1 MTITVKSKLVL
12 IPVLFSLCGCLHSC
26 APTGL
31 LSQGN
36 PVGDATNKSSLQPL
50 EDNIS
55 IIHLSGTPQEIGT
68 QHGTLLKENIKKAI
82 QDAWDY
88 VDFIVPSK
96 GDLLSKAMIRGALYG
111 TAKKYLPYIPEEY
124 ITEMKALAES
134 AGVSFDD
141 ILLINTGPETP
152 LEAASVI
159 KAVATFAGLPSPLEA
174 NDSDNSKLLLCSN
187 QPLGTLL
194 MGQAGFCTSTVLNNE
209 MTFDGSLFHSY
220 NEDIYFPP
228 AGVTDRETHY
238 KKVRFFDKY
247 KVVYFYRPQNGN
259 SFTASFVCGFI
270 NAFAGMNE
278 HGICISLVGPPPNSK
293 LAMGMPVGF
302 RIRSILQKARTLIE
316 AIDMAKSTRWTLEGQ
331 IAISDGKTNN
341 AVLITFSP
349 NKCNIKELKNGKLI
363 EGFGGNQ
370 MNKLLS
376 ARGYDKKLTLGL
388 LINRLRYQP
397 YDWDGIC
404 SKATAYSMVF
414 HPSTRRFWVAIGN
427 APAPTGTYYGFDLMK
442 QSRLTKDT
450 DNFHPTYPYNKKNK

>member
-1 MTITVKSKLVL
+1 MTITLKSRLVF
-12 IPVLFSLCGCLHSC
+12 IPTLFSLCCCLHSC
-26 APTGL
+26 AI
-31 LSQGN
+31 
-36 PVGDATNKSSLQPL
+36 NKGSLQPL
-50 EDNIS
+50 KDNIS

-96 GDLLSKAMIRGALYG
+96 DDILSKAMIRGALYG

-134 AGVSFDD
+134 AGVTFDD

-152 LEAASVI
+152 LEAASVM
-159 KAVATFAGLPSPLEA
+159 KS
-174 NDSDNSKLLLCSN
+174 
-187 QPLGTLL
+187 
-194 MGQAGFCTSTVLNNE
+194 GFCTSTVLNNE
-209 MTFDGSLFHSY
+209 MTIDGSLFHSY

-228 AGVTDRETHY
+228 SGITDKETHY

-259 SFTASFVCGFI
+259 SFTVSFVCGFI

-302 RIRSILQKARTLIE
+302 QIRSILQKARTLIE
-316 AIDMAKSTRWTLEGQ
+316 AIDMAKSARWTLEGQ
-331 IAISDGKTNN
+331 IAISDGKTTVSPANRGKTNN
-341 AVLITFSP
+341 AVLIDFGP
-349 NKCNIKELKNGKLI
+349 DKCDITELKNGKLS

-376 ARGYDKKLTLGL
+376 TRGYDKKLTLDL

-427 APAPTGTYYGFDLMK
+427 APAPTGTYFGFDLMK

-450 DNFHPTYPYNKKNK
+450 DNFHPTYPYNKENK

>member
-1 MTITVKSKLVL
+1 MPITVKSELVF
-12 IPVLFSLCGCLHSC
+12 IPVLFSLCCCLYNC

-31 LSQGN
+31 LSQGS
-36 PVGDATNKSSLQPL
+36 PVRDAINKSSLQPL

-55 IIHLSGTPQEIGT
+55 IVHLSGTPQEIGT

-96 GDLLSKAMIRGALYG
+96 GDILSKAMIRGALYG

-134 AGVSFDD
+134 TGVTFDD
-141 ILLINTGPETP
+141 ILLVNTGPETY
-152 LEAASVI
+152 LEAASVM
-159 KAVATFAGLPSPLEA
+159 KF
-174 NDSDNSKLLLCSN
+174 
-187 QPLGTLL
+187 
-194 MGQAGFCTSTVLNNE
+194 GFCTSTVLNNE
-209 MTFDGSLFHSY
+209 MTLDGSLLHSY

-247 KVVYFYRPQNGN
+247 KVVYFYRPQKGN

-302 RIRSILQKARTLIE
+302 RIRSILQKARTLTE
-316 AIDMAKSTRWTLEGQ
+316 AIDMAKSARWTLEGQ
-331 IAISDGKTNN
+331 ITISDGKTNN
-341 AVLITFSP
+341 AVLIDLSP
-349 NKCNIKELKNGKLI
+349 DKCDIKELKNGKLS

-370 MNKLLS
+370 MNELLS
-376 ARGYDKKLTLGL
+376 AQGYDRKLTLGL

-427 APAPTGTYYGFDLMK
+427 APSPTGTYYGFDLMK
-442 QSRLTKDT
+442 QSRLYKDT
-450 DNFHPTYPYNKKNK
+450 DNFHPVYPYNKEK